1 MNVADARNGDAGK
14 HVEAQGAGQAQ
25 HGDEHGGAREGAL
38 AVETPFLHGEGDEV
52 LEDGDDG
59 GERREAHEHEKQRAP
74 QLPQRHLV
82 EHVGQRD
89 EHERGALIGGDG
101 EGEACGED
109 DEARED
115 GHGGVQAADAQGLA
129 RERVL
134 LADTAAEDLH
144 GRDAERQRE
153 ERLAHGRIHRVPETG
168 QAAGEH
174 LAEVGYQVELQAR
187 VGAGQRDGAHH
198 EQRHDAEQGDH
209 HHFRDTLDALLQ
221 AQAADE
227 KADDHHG
234 EHPAHHLGGVGEH
247 GAEDASDAIGIE
259 SDEGARGHFRH
270 VSEHPAADGGV
281 EHHE

>member
-1 MNVADARNGDAGK
+1 MMVESAAKLMNTKNSVP
-14 HVEAQGAGQAQ
+14 HSC
-25 HGDEHGGAREGAL
+25 
-38 AVETPFLHGEGDEV
+38 
-52 LEDGDDG
+52 
-59 GERREAHEHEKQRAP
+59 
-74 QLPQRHLV
+74 PQRHLV

-89 EHERGALIGGDG
+89 EHERGALVGGDG
-101 EGEACGED
+101 ESEAGGED
-109 DEARED
+109 DEARQN
-115 GHGGVQAADAQGLA
+115 GHSGVQTADAQGLA

-134 LADTAAEDLH
+134 LADATAEDLH
-144 GRDAERQRE
+144 GRDAQRQRE

-187 VGAGQRDGAHH
+187 VGAGQRDGAHY

-209 HHFRDTLDALLQ
+209 HHLGDAFDALLQ